1 MGEKMQLWD
10 EFNPALY
17 ELTAEVSSEHGT
29 DKQTR
34 TFGMREFKI
43 DGKMFYVNGRLTQ
56 LRGTVENCD
65 FPLTGYAPMD
75 EESWER
81 VFRICRSYGLNH
93 MRFHSFCPPEVA
105 FAAADRVGFYLQP
118 EGPSWPNHG
127 VKLGNGMYIDRYLM
141 EETQRMNKAYG
152 NYASFCMMAC
162 GNEPAGNWVAWVSD
176 FVDYWK
182 KTDSRHVYTGASVG
196 GGWAWQ
202 PKSMY
207 HVKAGV
213 RGLDEWRRRA
223 PESMSD
229 FRAKIDTV
237 SVPFVSHET
246 GQWCVFP
253 NFDEIS
259 KYDGGETKPKTSRY
273 SAIY

>member
-1 MGEKMQLWD
+1 
-10 EFNPALY
+10 
-17 ELTAEVSSEHGT
+17 
-29 DKQTR
+29 
-34 TFGMREFKI
+34 
-43 DGKMFYVNGRLTQ
+43 
-56 LRGTVENCD
+56 
-65 FPLTGYAPMD
+65 
-75 EESWER
+75 
-81 VFRICRSYGLNH
+81 
-93 MRFHSFCPPEVA
+93 MRFHSFCPPEAA
-105 FAAADRVGFYLQP
+105 FAAADRAGFYLQP

-127 VKLGNGMYIDRYLM
+127 VKLGNGMYIDKYLM
-141 EETQRMNKAYG
+141 EETQRMNKVYG
-152 NYASFCMMAC
+152 NHASFCMMAC
-162 GNEPAGNWVAWVSD
+162 GNEPAGNWVEWVSD

-213 RGLDEWRRRA
+213 RGLDEWRRSA
-223 PESMSD
+223 PESMYD

-253 NFDEIS
+253 NFDEIG
-259 KYDGGETKPKTSRY
+259 KRE
-273 SAIY
+273 